1 MDACTAVEREGEK
14 VAKRL
19 RTVGPEID
27 ELLSSTEQHVTA
39 LKEELNRCKWL
50 AMQCVLRDV
59 YSCVSLYVRALFRT
73 GITR

>member
-19 RTVGPEID
+19 RTVGPEMD

-39 LKEELNRCKWL
+39 LKEELSHCKCSVYFSL
-50 AMQCVLRDV
+50 A
-59 YSCVSLYVRALFRT
+59 
-73 GITR
+73 